1 MRITHLTEAGAVQLR
16 TVGIEQVVRGEG
28 RCSWPLPVVD
38 PVYVQRTQ
46 RYGLLRPVPVRE
58 IASRRYELVAGERDW
73 LAVQRAGKHTLPVV
87 VLEGLDETDVARI
100 RTTAQATDPITE
112 AERVRDRLTAIRHG
126 QSRGAVNA
134 LAHELGRSPSWVSHR
149 MQLLELP
156 DTVREVVRVG
166 ALSVGH
172 GLTLAVLDDE
182 DAQVR
187 LALAAFEQRW
197 SVRRLERAVREVRDG
212 VAAAA
217 PSGAPERRSPDIE
230 RLERR
235 VGGIVGCP
243 VSIDERG
250 GTLTIDYR
258 GSPDV
263 LDGVLERLGAT
274 DPDGTWG

>member
-1 MRITHLTEAGAVQLR
+1 MNV
-16 TVGIEQVVRGEG
+16 
-28 RCSWPLPVVD
+28 
-38 PVYVQRTQ
+38 
-46 RYGLLRPVPVRE
+46 
-58 IASRRYELVAGERDW
+58 
-73 LAVQRAGKHTLPVV
+73 
-87 VLEGLDETDVARI
+87 
-100 RTTAQATDPITE
+100 
-112 AERVRDRLTAIRHG
+112 
-126 QSRGAVNA
+126 